1 MYNLGNER
9 WWTGGNDIAVEGVWV
24 WPEENVTVLSGFTDW
39 DSGNVFLCFRRDE

>member
-39 DSGNVFLCFRRDE
+39 DSGNVFLCLRRDE